1 MFIPITA
8 DHTQERPQK
17 RRREAPVCSEDAEK
31 EQPKKPRLETPEPPT
46 ECSSSEYWSRGTEN
60 SPRETPQPPTDCSI
74 SNMAKE
80 RLKKRRWETQRSKEL
95 CTSLRRVE
103 ELLGT
108 FVSFMNSPFMS
119 SAAPA
124 MSAAP
129 SMPSRLSSVPVQF
142 TPATSA
148 APSTPPNGASIPAQP
163 PKRPK
168 RSGRYSPPNEVSI
181 PAQPPKRP
189 KRSGRSS
196 SKTVELLS
204 ALVVDARL
212 HQVSE
217 RIDRVSSRINK
228 MKKTVRR
235 FQAALVEVAGDKVKV
250 QQIGRGD
257 ESIPLGSGEDV
268 STPLGSEMELCPHS
282 PPLNEGD

>member
-46 ECSSSEYWSRGTEN
+46 ECSSSEYWSRGAEN

-80 RLKKRRWETQRSKEL
+80 RLKKRRRETQRSKEL

-148 APSTPPNGASIPAQP
+148 APSTPPNGA
-163 PKRPK
+163 
-168 RSGRYSPPNEVSI
+168 SI